1 MELSYPKENIKV
13 LLLENIHEK
22 AKLAFEEKGYQVQ
35 TFDRSLNEEEL
46 CEQVK
51 DIHILGIRSKTKISQ
66 KVISSA
72 NSLLGIGTFCIG
84 TDQVDKSFALENGLP
99 VFNAPFSNTRSV
111 VELAIGEMILLSRSV
126 VEKSNQLH
134 KGMWNKS
141 SKDCNEIRGKKLG
154 IIGYGNI
161 GSQLSVLAENLGMEV
176 YYYDISEKLPMG
188 NAKKSYSISSLV
200 KKCDII
206 TVHIDGRESNK
217 HIIDEDVF
225 NEMKDGAIFLN
236 LSRGKVVDLKALSE
250 NLKSGKLF
258 GAAVDVYP
266 EEPRKNGED
275 FVNEL
280 QTIPNVILT
289 PHIGGSTE
297 EAQERI
303 AEFVPSRL
311 IEFINTGATEGSVNF
326 PNIQMPAVE
335 NAHRL
340 IHIHKNVPGILSKI
354 NTILAEHNINI
365 ISQFQKG
372 DNSVAYVITA
382 INKDYDKD
390 VVEAL
395 KNIEETIKIRVLY

>member
-1 MELSYPKENIKV
+1 
-13 LLLENIHEK
+13 
-22 AKLAFEEKGYQVQ
+22 
-35 TFDRSLNEEEL
+35 
-46 CEQVK
+46 
-51 DIHILGIRSKTKISQ
+51 
-66 KVISSA
+66 
-72 NSLLGIGTFCIG
+72 
-84 TDQVDKSFALENGLP
+84 
-99 VFNAPFSNTRSV
+99 
-111 VELAIGEMILLSRSV
+111 MILLSRSV